1 MRWLVRVLAVALIA
15 LSLPPI
21 ERQASHNACA
31 TSACLCKDCG
41 GGAQCCCVLAE
52 QGLEKALSLTQCDR
66 AQQHEKALRA
76 LPRLVPASVA
86 LITLPGL
93 CFAGYHLL
101 SLSPVSRA
109 VLPRDPPPRS
119 LQVAL
124 G

>member
-1 MRWLVRVLAVALIA
+1 MRWQVRVLAVALIA

-21 ERQASHNACA
+21 ERQASHNAVA
-31 TSACLCKDCG
+31 ACTCKDCAG
-41 GGAQCCCVLAE
+41 GSQCCCALE
-52 QGLEKALSLTQCDR
+52 EKGLGKALSLTQCDR
-66 AQQHEKALRA
+66 AQQHEKALRT

-93 CFAGYHLL
+93 CFAGYHPL